1 MEHYTKIDMAAWPR
15 REHYRYY
22 SQTLKVEFNMT
33 APVNVKKLLGF
44 CRANGYRFYPAAIYC
59 VTRTLGRIENFRMF
73 RNADGELCVWDRVVP
88 NYTIFHADDCTF
100 SDCWT
105 DFSDDFGTFYRAVTA
120 DMQTFGGNH
129 GIKAKPGQ
137 PANFYCVSC
146 TPWVSFTGCGSRVTG
161 SSEPAFFP
169 IIVMGRYEESGGAVR
184 MPVALSRCAVLPLSS
199 GGDGRARGLRGRTL
213 TRMLLRERPAVC
225 KTRTA
230 GRFRFSDAPAE
241 GALRQLS
248 RRARGMRRGRPDRFC
263 VKRDFSDKL
272 HIVKSARKPY
282 NCIRRKTSGRT
293 PSAGGYRL

>member
-1 MEHYTKIDMAAWPR
+1 MEHYTKIDMATWPR
-15 REHYRYY
+15 LEHYRYY
-22 SQTLKVEFNMT
+22 TQTLKVEFNMT
-33 APVNVKKLLGF
+33 APVNVKNLLGF

-137 PANFYCVSC
+137 PSNFYCVSC

-184 MPVALSRCAVLPLSS
+184 MPVALSIAHAVADGYHAALFFRYLQEEMDALAAS
-199 GGDGRARGLRGRTL
+199 GAGL
-213 TRMLLRERPAVC
+213 
-225 KTRTA
+225 
-230 GRFRFSDAPAE
+230 
-241 GALRQLS
+241 
-248 RRARGMRRGRPDRFC
+248 
-263 VKRDFSDKL
+263 
-272 HIVKSARKPY
+272 
-282 NCIRRKTSGRT
+282 
-293 PSAGGYRL
+293 

>member
-1 MEHYTKIDMAAWPR
+1 MEHYTKIDMATWPR

-33 APVNVKKLLGF
+33 APVNVKNLLGF

-73 RNADGELCVWDRVVP
+73 RNSDGELCVWDRVVP

-169 IIVMGRYEESGGAVR
+169 IIVMGR
-184 MPVALSRCAVLPLSS
+184 
-199 GGDGRARGLRGRTL
+199 
-213 TRMLLRERPAVC
+213 
-225 KTRTA
+225 
-230 GRFRFSDAPAE
+230 
-241 GALRQLS
+241 
-248 RRARGMRRGRPDRFC
+248 
-263 VKRDFSDKL
+263 
-272 HIVKSARKPY
+272 
-282 NCIRRKTSGRT
+282 
-293 PSAGGYRL
+293 